1 MSITL
6 MLDPN
11 RAMPFHEM
19 ALPSRAKLRRAKQL
33 PKFTM
38 SRTDIENTDPN
49 RARPTADN
57 ELPTLM
63 KFRTESWLAKFTKY
77 CTDTW

>member
-38 SRTDIENTDPN
+38 SSTDIENTDPN

-57 ELPTLM
+57 ELPN
-63 KFRTESWLAKFTKY
+63 LAKLRRDKQLPKTQRLMIES
-77 CTDTW
+77 

>member
-11 RAMPFHEM
+11 RAMPLHEM

-57 ELPTLM
+57 ELPN
-63 KFRTESWLAKFTKY
+63 LAKLRRDKQLPKTQRLMIES
-77 CTDTW
+77 

>member
-57 ELPTLM
+57 ELPN
-63 KFRTESWLAKFTKY
+63 LAKLRRDKQLPKTQRLMIES
-77 CTDTW
+77 